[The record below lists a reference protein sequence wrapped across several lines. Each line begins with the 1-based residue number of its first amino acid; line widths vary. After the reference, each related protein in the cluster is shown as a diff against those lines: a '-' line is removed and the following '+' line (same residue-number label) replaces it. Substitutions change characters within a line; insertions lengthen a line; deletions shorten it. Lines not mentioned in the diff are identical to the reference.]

1 MAARPAAAR
10 ERVGPA
16 IDRRVVFQQH
26 PLFGRLTAEDIDR
39 IAAYSRIE
47 RVKRGRTI
55 FRKGD
60 DGTGMM
66 AVLAGRVKITV
77 PGREGKEALLNI
89 IGPGGMF
96 GEIALLD
103 GRPRTADATAM
114 SECILLVLDR
124 RELLDIIG
132 HSPDF
137 ALRLIAILCDRL
149 RHTTEQVEDVMFLD
163 LPTRLAKALLRLAPA
178 SPAKPE
184 APVAIAISQREL
196 GQSIG
201 ISRESINKQL
211 AEWQSR
217 GLVQVTKDGIAL
229 ADRDALQELAGE
241 N

>member
-178 SPAKPE
+178 PAKSQSA
-184 APVAIAISQREL
+184 APISISQREL

-211 AEWQSR
+211 SDWQSR

-229 ADRDALQELAGE
+229 SDRDALLELAGE

>member
-1 MAARPAAAR
+1 MAVRAATER
-10 ERVGPA
+10 KRVGPA

-60 DGTGMM
+60 EGTGMM

-114 SECILLVLDR
+114 TESILLVLDR
-124 RELLDIIG
+124 RELLEIVG

-163 LPTRLAKALLRLAPA
+163 LPTRLAKALLRLAP
-178 SPAKPE
+178 SQAKAE
-184 APVAIAISQREL
+184 LAAPIAISQREL

-211 AEWQSR
+211 SEWQER

-229 ADRDALQELAGE
+229 SNRAALAELAGE